1 VLLLSLPR
9 TRIVPPGAPQ
19 ASLVA
24 AAVAVDER
32 TMRALSLFSGAGGMD
47 LGLEAAG
54 IRTVA
59 LCEIMTHARVVLRHR
74 FPGIPPHDDVTTF
87 DGTQFRGLVDLV
99 HGGSPCQD
107 LSVAGKRA
115 GLTGSRSSLFHH
127 QVRIWEESEAPM
139 ILWENVPGAFS
150 SNGGRDFATVL
161 SSLVGAAI
169 PVPQDGWRSGGV
181 AAGRSA
187 VAAWRVLDAQYFGVP
202 QRRSRVFVLG
212 VRAGG
217 PDPAEILALAESLR
231 RDTPQ
236 GRAPGQDAAAR
247 TGTGVEVAGS
257 LGGGSGVRG
266 FCDDL
271 DRSGA
276 FPVQIAAP
284 IAFHPTQDPI
294 SDAERSPALGA
305 TTGGMG
311 VLAIRTAQTSANGHG
326 VADNVAHTLDQAQ
339 GQAVLAFDAKQS
351 GESAEGVAPTLRA
364 MPHDA
369 SHANAGGQLGVLA
382 FDTTQVTSKANRS
395 NPQAGDPCHPL
406 AAGAHPPAVVPIL
419 EVGKRTGKSTDDPRA
434 GIGIGHD
441 GDPMYSLQAGA
452 QHGVTAFDGYS
463 LNASEVHHTLPA
475 QKNGGDHVMIPAAI
489 PRRLTPTEC
498 ERLMSWPDGHTAIGI
513 TEKGN
518 TVHLADG
525 ARYKLC
531 GNGVA
536 SVCAQWIGERIMQ
549 AWTALRREEAA

>member
-1 VLLLSLPR
+1 
-9 TRIVPPGAPQ
+9 
-19 ASLVA
+19 
-24 AAVAVDER
+24 
-32 TMRALSLFSGAGGMD
+32 MRALSLFSGAGGMD

-74 FPGIPPHDDVTTF
+74 FPGVPLHDDVTTL

-169 PVPQDGWRSGGV
+169 PVPADGWRSGGV
-181 AAGRSA
+181 AAGRTA
-187 VAAWRVLDAQYFGVP
+187 VAAFRTLDAQFFGVP

-236 GRAPGQDAAAR
+236 SREARQDASAR
-247 TGTGVEVAGS
+247 AGAGVEVAGS

-276 FPVQIAAP
+276 FPLVARMQGLGDYEMDTIASAIKSRDYKDATDHVIGGGVAHTLRAEGFDASEDGTGRGTPPVAQGFTNRGIAMGGIPMVAP
-284 IAFHPTQDPI
+284 TLVKDG
-294 SDAERSPALGA
+294 DAHSGFRDEHGL
-305 TTGGMG
+305 

-326 VADNVAHTLDQAQ
+326 VAEDVAHTLDQAQ
-339 GQAVLAFDAKQS
+339 GQAV
-351 GESAEGVAPTLRA
+351 
-364 MPHDA
+364 M
-369 SHANAGGQLGVLA
+369 A
-382 FDTTQVTSKANRS
+382 FDTTQVTSPANRS
-395 NPQAGDPCHPL
+395 NPLAGDPCHPL
-406 AAGAHPPAVVPIL
+406 AAGAHPPCVIKGAAIGRSPAAVPQRGEIL
-419 EVGKRTGKSTDDPRA
+419 EDGTCYTLNTVETHAVCEPELGDGRFGRATRTEGRTTEV
-434 GIGIGHD
+434 
-441 GDPMYSLQAGA
+441 YS
-452 QHGVTAFDGYS
+452 
-463 LNASEVHHTLPA
+463 
-475 QKNGGDHVMIPAAI
+475 AAI

-518 TVHLADG
+518 VVLLADG
-525 ARYKLC
+525 PRYRLC

-536 SVCAQWIGERIMQ
+536 SVCAQWIGERIVQ